1 MYGNF
6 SLGSMGGWKV
16 SLVKGF
22 RRRVSSHK
30 VILEVMTTVALHQV
44 VREETRQSLREQP
57 TPPKASGITLLR

>member
-22 RRRVSSHK
+22 GRRVSSHK
-30 VILEVMTTVALHQV
+30 VILEVMTTVAFHQV
-44 VREETRQSLREQP
+44 V
-57 TPPKASGITLLR
+57 